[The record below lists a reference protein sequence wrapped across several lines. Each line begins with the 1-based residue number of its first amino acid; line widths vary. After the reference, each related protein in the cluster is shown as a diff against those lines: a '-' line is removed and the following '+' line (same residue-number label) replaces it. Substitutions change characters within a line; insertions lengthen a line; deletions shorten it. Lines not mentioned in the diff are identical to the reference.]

1 MSRLLQGLGI
11 WGLGLAL
18 ALSLPG
24 SAWKAAAP
32 PAFPWAALG
41 PAALATASL
50 ALLAPLLAWRG
61 GPALA
66 SRRSLALLEA
76 PPELLWAALLL
87 ALWPPAWGP
96 PAQAAWLLAFLA
108 AALPG
113 EVRWLAQALPGE
125 HPLPQAWGERAT
137 RRVRWLVLR
146 RLVVRWLAAR
156 LPVWLTATLVLERM
170 LGVPGLGT
178 DWLTRV
184 AGRDHRGL
192 AIWVGV
198 LAALW
203 LLTRPW
209 QRQAA

>member
-18 ALSLPG
+18 ALTLPG
-24 SAWKAAAP
+24 SAWKPAAP
-32 PAFPWAALG
+32 PPFPWSALG
-41 PAALATASL
+41 PAALAVASL
-50 ALLAPLLAWRG
+50 AVLAPLLVWLG
-61 GPALA
+61 GPTLA

-76 PPELLWAALLL
+76 PPDLLWAALLL

-96 PAQAAWLLAFLA
+96 PAQTAWLLAFLA

-125 HPLPQAWGERAT
+125 HPLPLAWGLRAT
-137 RRVRWLVLR
+137 RRVRRIVLR
-146 RLVVRWLAAR
+146 RLWVRWLAAR